1 MFQASYH
8 MFHLFLQGGVEKQVS
23 KPRSQ
28 ELCSGLW
35 SVTVE
40 FSLQLILSLF
50 DIKEAIVELNV
61 TLPLFKQIMFL

>member
-1 MFQASYH
+1 M
-8 MFHLFLQGGVEKQVS
+8 S

-40 FSLQLILSLF
+40 FLLQLILSLF
-50 DIKEAIVELNV
+50 DIKEAIVE
-61 TLPLFKQIMFL
+61 